1 MGVYIKADK
10 KNEME
15 IASLNNLPNN
25 GIKWATL
32 FRKNDSEFSYRLVR
46 T

>member
-10 KNEME
+10 KNQMEM
-15 IASLNNLPNN
+15 ASLNNLPKNA
-25 GIKWATL
+25 IKWATL
-32 FRKNDSEFSYRLVR
+32 FRKNDPEFSYRLVR